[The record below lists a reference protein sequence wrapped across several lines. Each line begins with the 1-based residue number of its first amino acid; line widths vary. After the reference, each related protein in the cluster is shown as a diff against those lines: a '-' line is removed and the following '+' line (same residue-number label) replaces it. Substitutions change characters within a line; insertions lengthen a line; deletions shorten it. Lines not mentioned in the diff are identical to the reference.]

1 MMLERPTTWGELLQA
16 ARRTLSPPSFAPFEA
31 EELLARAAGRPRHW
45 FLSRGRDQAPGADA
59 KAFLS
64 LVTRRASGEPLQ
76 YLLGEWEFHGRTFRV
91 DPRAL
96 IPRGETEGIIDVA
109 RSAAPFAHRVLDA
122 GTGSGILAVTVAL
135 EWPNATVTA
144 LDRSV
149 AALAL
154 ARENARTLGALERIA
169 FVGSDWLSAL
179 GAGRGIERFDLV
191 VANPPYVPLEDA
203 PHLDKT
209 VSDHEPGLAIFGGAD
224 GLDPLRI
231 LLSSLP
237 PLLRTGAPFIFEF
250 GYAQASL
257 VSDLVEASGT
267 FRLSAIRLDAAGIP
281 RTATAIRTAA
291 GSA

>member
-1 MMLERPTTWGELLQA
+1 MNLPPSPWGELLA
-16 ARRTLSPPSFAPFEA
+16 AGRKTLTAPSFAPFEA
-31 EELLARAAGRPRHW
+31 EELLARATGRPRQW
-45 FLSRGRDQAPGADA
+45 FLSRGRDLAPPADTE
-59 KAFLS
+59 AFLS
-64 LVTRRASGEPLQ
+64 LVRRRASGEPLQ

-109 RSAAPFAHRVLDA
+109 RLAAPSACRVLDA

-135 EWPNATVTA
+135 EWPDADVTA

-154 ARENARTLGALERIA
+154 ARENAKALGVGARVA
-169 FVGSDWLSAL
+169 FVASDWLSAL
-179 GAGRGIERFDLV
+179 RPGRLGGEPFDLV
-191 VANPPYVPLEDA
+191 VANPPYVPLDDA

-209 VSDHEPGLAIFGGAD
+209 VSDHEPSLALFGGAD

-231 LLSSLP
+231 LLASLP
-237 PLLRTGAPFIFEF
+237 PLVRPGAPFVFEF
-250 GYAQASL
+250 GYGQARV

-267 FRLSAIRLDAAGIP
+267 FCLSAIRLDAAGIP
-281 RTATAIRTAA
+281 RTATAIRTGPPGA
-291 GSA
+291 